1 MTYREIFTY
10 GKKIETT
17 PDRIK
22 FYSVFAMAGLVLGLG
37 YGLAP
42 FLYSKDYL
50 VQQTKNDLKHFVQ
63 TDKVIEETRFSFL
76 EKERKDNCIFSTA
89 KSGYIPY
96 AISKVECKGG
106 NYAK

>member
-10 GKKIETT
+10 GKRIETT

-22 FYSVFAMAGLVLGLG
+22 FYSVFAMVGLVLGLG

-50 VQQTKNDLKHFVQ
+50 VQQTKNDLTHFVQ
-63 TDKVIEETRFSFL
+63 TNKVIENTRFSFL
-76 EKERKDNCIFSTA
+76 KKDDSDGCSVFTGISKYAPF
-89 KSGYIPY
+89 
-96 AISKVECKGG
+96 AISKVKCEGV
-106 NYAK
+106 NHAK

>member
-10 GKKIETT
+10 GKRIETT

-22 FYSVFAMAGLVLGLG
+22 FYSVFAIAGLVLGLG

-50 VQQTKNDLKHFVQ
+50 VQQTKADLTHFVKS
-63 TDKVIEETRFSFL
+63 DKAIEDTRFSFL
-76 EKERKDNCIFSTA
+76 KKDDSDGCYVFTGMSKYA
-89 KSGYIPY
+89 PY
-96 AISKVECKGG
+96 AISKVKCEGVS
-106 NYAK
+106 YAK